1 MAVMEDKKEKK
12 DSKKDT
18 NNTAET
24 IKRLV
29 DEQDSDGCWK
39 NLSLIDEL
47 FGSEAREIVSQ
58 QQNPFAAVAYL
69 LAKWIEKHHPQ
80 KQYSL
85 IIKKA
90 ISFASKDAD
99 QFKQF
104 PSLFDQYI
112 Q

>member
-1 MAVMEDKKEKK
+1 MAVEDKKEKK
-12 DSKKDT
+12 EEKKAAS
-18 NNTAET
+18 NTTEM

-39 NLSLIDEL
+39 NLSLIEEL
-47 FGSEAREIVSQ
+47 FGSAVREIVSQ
-58 QQNPFAAVAYL
+58 QQNPFAAAAYL
-69 LAKWIEKHHPQ
+69 LAKWIEKNHPQ

-85 IIKKA
+85 IVKKA
-90 ISFASKDAD
+90 ISFASKGTD

-104 PSLFDQYI
+104 SLLFDQYV